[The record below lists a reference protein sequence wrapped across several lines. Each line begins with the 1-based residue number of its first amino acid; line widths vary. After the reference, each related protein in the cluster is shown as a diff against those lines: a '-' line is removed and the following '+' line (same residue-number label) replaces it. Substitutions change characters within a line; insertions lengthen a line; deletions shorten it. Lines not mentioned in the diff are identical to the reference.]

1 MELGQHILRAK
12 TSWQVEVPD
21 DACEVSQYGETED
34 YMVNIVTGL
43 GIDDIISNSDFRII
57 MKDNDNYEIS
67 LITNH
72 SDNIIFKVYNVT
84 GQSLI
89 SRKVSYKDGM
99 YSYNLDMSYAAPGVY
114 MVSMGNNTIGYKVGK
129 IIVN

>member
-1 MELGQHILRAK
+1 
-12 TSWQVEVPD
+12 
-21 DACEVSQYGETED
+21 
-34 YMVNIVTGL
+34 MVNIVTGL
-43 GIDDIISNSDFRII
+43 GIDDIISNSDFKII

-89 SRKVSYKDGM
+89 SRKVSYKEGM

>member
-1 MELGQHILRAK
+1 
-12 TSWQVEVPD
+12 
-21 DACEVSQYGETED
+21 
-34 YMVNIVTGL
+34 
-43 GIDDIISNSDFRII
+43 

-89 SRKVSYKDGM
+89 SRKVSYKEGA
-99 YSYNLDMSYAAPGVY
+99 LDIRCNFKSNRAF
-114 MVSMGNNTIGYKVGK
+114 
-129 IIVN
+129 